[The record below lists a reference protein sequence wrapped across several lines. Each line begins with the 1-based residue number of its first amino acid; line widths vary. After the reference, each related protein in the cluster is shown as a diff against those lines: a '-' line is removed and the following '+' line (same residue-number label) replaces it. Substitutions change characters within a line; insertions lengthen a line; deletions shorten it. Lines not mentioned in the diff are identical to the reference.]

1 VHRIHG
7 NAIRAES
14 AWLGSLPDKA
24 REAAVSSSVGTGLC
38 RVTIIAPRSRID
50 VALPVDVP
58 VAELLPT
65 LLRHA
70 GTELPDAG
78 LVHGGWALQR
88 LGETPFDVG
97 KSATTLGIRDGEM
110 LYLRPRQA
118 QLPELAFD
126 DVVDAIA
133 TASRDRTTRWQPQS
147 TRRTG
152 LAIGVV
158 LALLGGAIIAL
169 SGPRW
174 IVPSALAG
182 AVALAMVL
190 VGAVLSRAA
199 GDGGAGQV
207 LGYTALPFGFL
218 SGATALGGTMPLTQ
232 FGAAQLLVGSAAVM
246 VLGVLAGVAIGDG
259 MPGFGGAAAG
269 GLVATVAAFG
279 DLVSDVSGP
288 GVAALTVAFVL
299 AVTPLIPMLAFR
311 MADLPLP
318 FIPMNADDLRKD
330 TYDVPGPAV
339 LRKTLVAD
347 RFVTG
352 LTGAT
357 GALVGG
363 CELLLSREPTGSAP
377 WLIGVVAIA
386 VALRA
391 RLFFG
396 RVQRLWLLW
405 PAVLGA
411 ALLGVSQATQHSQ
424 TVRLLAVVVP
434 LLALAAVVIAV
445 ALNLPG
451 KRPSPFWGR
460 TADISEALLVVTV
473 VPLALAVLGVYGY
486 IRGLGG

>member
-1 VHRIHG
+1 
-7 NAIRAES
+7 
-14 AWLGSLPDKA
+14 
-24 REAAVSSSVGTGLC
+24 VSSSVGAGLC

-70 GTELPDAG
+70 GQELPDAG

-88 LGETPFDVG
+88 LGETPFDTSM
-97 KSATTLGIRDGEM
+97 SATALAIRDGEM

-133 TASRDRTTRWQPQS
+133 TASRDRSTRWQPQT

-152 LAIGVV
+152 LAVGVV
-158 LALLGGAIIAL
+158 ALLLGAAVIAL

-174 IVPSALAG
+174 IAPSVLAG
-182 AVALAMVL
+182 AVAVAL
-190 VGAVLSRAA
+190 VVAGSVLSRAF
-199 GDGGAGQV
+199 GDGAAGVV
-207 LGYTALPFGFL
+207 LGYAALPYAFL
-218 SGATALGGTMPLTQ
+218 SGVTAIGGDRTLPE
-232 FGAAQLLVGSAAVM
+232 FGAAHLLIGSAAVM
-246 VLGVLAGVAIGDG
+246 VAAVLAAFAIGDSV
-259 MPGFGGAAAG
+259 PGFVGAAMAALIATLAG
-269 GLVATVAAFG
+269 FL
-279 DLVSDVSGP
+279 DLVTAVTGP
-288 GVAALTVAFVL
+288 GTAAVTVSFVL

-318 FIPMNADDLRKD
+318 FIPMSADDLRKD

-352 LTGAT
+352 LAGGT
-357 GALVGG
+357 GALVMGS
-363 CELLLSREPTGSAP
+363 ELLLSREPTGTAP
-377 WLIGVVAIA
+377 WLVAVVAA
-386 VALRA
+386 ATALRA

-405 PAVLGA
+405 SAVLGV
-411 ALLGVSQATQHSQ
+411 ALIAVTQALQHGQ
-424 TVRLLAVVVP
+424 PVRLIAVVVP
-434 LLALAAVVIAV
+434 LLVLAAVVVAV
-445 ALNLPG
+445 GLGLPG
-451 KRPSPFWGR
+451 RRLSPFWGR
-460 TADISEALLVVTV
+460 ASDIIEALLVVSV

-486 IRGLGG
+486 VRGLSG

>member
-1 VHRIHG
+1 
-7 NAIRAES
+7 
-14 AWLGSLPDKA
+14 
-24 REAAVSSSVGTGLC
+24 VSSSVGAGLC
-38 RVTIIAPRSRID
+38 RVTIIAPSSRID

-70 GTELPDAG
+70 GAELPDAG

-88 LGETPFDVG
+88 LGETPFDIS
-97 KSATTLGIRDGEM
+97 KSVTALSVRDGEM

-133 TASRDRTTRWQPQS
+133 TASRDRSTRWQPPT

-158 LALLGGAIIAL
+158 MLLVGALVVAL

-174 IVPSALAG
+174 IAPSVLAG
-182 AVALAMVL
+182 GVALAL
-190 VGAVLSRAA
+190 VVAGAVLSRAV
-199 GDGGAGQV
+199 GDGGVGVV
-207 LGYTALPFGFL
+207 LGYTALPFAFL
-218 SGATALGGTMPLTQ
+218 SGVSAIGGDRSLTQ
-232 FGAAQLLVGSAAVM
+232 FGAAHLLIGTAGVM
-246 VLGVLAGVAIGDG
+246 VVAVLAAFAIGDSV
-259 MPGFGGAAAG
+259 PGFIGAALAA
-269 GLVATVAAFG
+269 LVATLAAFL
-279 DLVSDVSGP
+279 DLTTAVTGP
-288 GVAALTVAFVL
+288 GTAAITLAFVL
-299 AVTPLIPMLAFR
+299 AVTPMMPMLAFR

-352 LTGAT
+352 LAGGT
-357 GALVGG
+357 GALVMGS
-363 CELLLSREPTGSAP
+363 ELLLSRETTGTAP
-377 WLIGVVAIA
+377 WLIAVVAAA

-396 RVQRLWLLW
+396 RAQRLWLLW
-405 PAVLGA
+405 SAVLGA
-411 ALLGVSQATQHSQ
+411 ALLALTLATQYSQ
-424 TVRLLAVVVP
+424 PVRLLAVVVP
-434 LLALAAVVIAV
+434 LVIGAAVVIAV
-445 ALNLPG
+445 SLNLPG
-451 KRPSPFWGR
+451 KRLSPFWGR
-460 TADISEALLVVTV
+460 TSDIVEALLVVTV

-486 IRGLGG
+486 VRGLSG

>member
-1 VHRIHG
+1 M
-7 NAIRAES
+7 
-14 AWLGSLPDKA
+14 
-24 REAAVSSSVGTGLC
+24 SSSVGAGLC

-70 GTELPDAG
+70 GAELPDAG

-88 LGETPFDVG
+88 LGETPFDIS
-97 KSATTLGIRDGEM
+97 KSATALAIRDGEV

-133 TASRDRTTRWQPQS
+133 TASRDRSTRWQPQT

-158 LALLGGAIIAL
+158 ALVLGALVVAL

-174 IVPSALAG
+174 IAPSALAG
-182 AVALAMVL
+182 GVAIAL
-190 VGAVLSRAA
+190 VVAGAVLSRAL
-199 GDGGAGQV
+199 GDGAAGVV
-207 LGYTALPFGFL
+207 LGYAAMPYAFL
-218 SGATALGGTMPLTQ
+218 SGLTAIGGDRTLFQ
-232 FGAAQLLVGSAAVM
+232 LGAAHLLIGSAAAM
-246 VLGVLAGVAIGDG
+246 VVAVLAAFAIGDG
-259 MPGFGGAAAG
+259 VPGFVGAAIAA
-269 GLVATVAAFG
+269 LIATLAAFA
-279 DLVSDVSGP
+279 DLVTGLTGP
-288 GVAALTVAFVL
+288 GTAAITVSFVL

-318 FIPMNADDLRKD
+318 FIPMNADDLRRD
-330 TYDVPGPAV
+330 SYDVPGPAV

-352 LTGAT
+352 LAGAT
-357 GALVGG
+357 GALVLGSV
-363 CELLLSREPTGSAP
+363 LLLSREPTGAAP
-377 WLIGVVAIA
+377 WLIAVVSVA

-396 RVQRLWLLW
+396 RTQRLWLLW
-405 PAVLGA
+405 SAAFGV
-411 ALLGVSQATQHSQ
+411 ALLAVTQALQHGQ
-424 TVRLLAVVVP
+424 PVRLLAVVVP
-434 LLALAAVVIAV
+434 LLLAAGVLVAV
-445 ALNLPG
+445 GLNLPG
-451 KRPSPFWGR
+451 KRLSPFWGR
-460 TADISEALLVVTV
+460 TSDIVEALLVVSV

-486 IRGLGG
+486 VRGLSG

>member
-1 VHRIHG
+1 M
-7 NAIRAES
+7 
-14 AWLGSLPDKA
+14 
-24 REAAVSSSVGTGLC
+24 EAAVSSSVGTGLC

-78 LVHGGWALQR
+78 LVHGGWVLQR

-97 KSATTLGIRDGEM
+97 KSATVLGIKDGEM

-133 TASRDRTTRWQPQS
+133 TASRDRTTRWQPQT
-147 TRRTG
+147 TRRMG

-158 LALLGGAIIAL
+158 LALLGGLIIAL
-169 SGPRW
+169 SGPKW
-174 IVPSALAG
+174 IVPSVLAG
-182 AVALAMVL
+182 AVAVAFVL
-190 VGAVLSRAA
+190 VGAILSRAV
-199 GDGGAGQV
+199 GDGAGGIV
-207 LGYTALPFGFL
+207 LGYTALPFAFL
-218 SGATALGGTMPLTQ
+218 CGATALGGTTPLLG

-246 VLGVLAGVAIGDG
+246 ALAILAGFAIGDG
-259 MPGFGGAAAG
+259 MPGFSGAAAG
-269 GLVATVAAFG
+269 ALVATLAAFG
-279 DLVSDVSGP
+279 DLVSDLSAP
-288 GVAALTVAFVL
+288 GVAAITVSVVL

-311 MADLPLP
+311 LADLPLP

-352 LTGAT
+352 LAGAT
-357 GALVGG
+357 GGLVVG
-363 CELLLSREPTGSAP
+363 CELLLATQPTGTAP
-377 WLIGVVAIA
+377 YLIGVVAIV

-405 PAVLGA
+405 PGVLGA
-411 ALLGVSQATQHSQ
+411 GILAVSQGSQHAQ

-434 LLALAAVVIAV
+434 LLALAGIVIAV
-445 ALNLPG
+445 GLNLPG
-451 KRPSPFWGR
+451 KRPTPFWGR
-460 TADISEALLVVTV
+460 TADIAEALLVVTV

-486 IRGLGG
+486 IRGLSG

>member
-1 VHRIHG
+1 
-7 NAIRAES
+7 
-14 AWLGSLPDKA
+14 
-24 REAAVSSSVGTGLC
+24 VSSSVGAGLC
-38 RVTIIAPRSRID
+38 RVTIIAPSSRID

-70 GTELPDAG
+70 GQDLPDAG

-88 LGETPFDVG
+88 LGETPFDIS
-97 KSATTLGIRDGEM
+97 KSATALAIRDGEM

-133 TASRDRTTRWQPQS
+133 TASRDRSTRWQPRT

-158 LALLGGAIIAL
+158 ALLLGAAIIAL
-169 SGPRW
+169 SGPQW
-174 IVPSALAG
+174 IAPSALAG
-182 AVALAMVL
+182 AVAVAL
-190 VGAVLSRAA
+190 VVAGSVLSRAF
-199 GDGGAGQV
+199 GDGAAGVV
-207 LGYTALPFGFL
+207 LGYTALPYAFC
-218 SGATALGGTMPLTQ
+218 SGVTAIGDDRTLVQL
-232 FGAAQLLVGSAAVM
+232 GAAHLLIGSAAVM
-246 VLGVLAGVAIGDG
+246 VVAVLAAVTIGDSV
-259 MPGFGGAAAG
+259 PGFVGAAMAA
-269 GLVATVAAFG
+269 LIATLAAFL
-279 DLVSDVSGP
+279 DLVTALTGP
-288 GVAALTVAFVL
+288 GTAAVTVSFVL

-352 LTGAT
+352 LAGGT
-357 GALVGG
+357 GALVMGS
-363 CELLLSREPTGSAP
+363 ELLLSREPTGSAP
-377 WLIGVVAIA
+377 WLIAVVAAA

-391 RLFFG
+391 RLFYG

-405 PAVLGA
+405 SAVLGA
-411 ALLGVSQATQHSQ
+411 ALLALTQAFQHGQS
-424 TVRLLAVVVP
+424 VRLLAVVVP
-434 LLALAAVVIAV
+434 LLVLAGVVIAV
-445 ALNLPG
+445 SLSLPG
-451 KRPSPFWGR
+451 KRLSPFWGR
-460 TADISEALLVVTV
+460 TSDILEALLVVSV

-486 IRGLGG
+486 VRGLSG